1 MALKGQE
8 MDSLKKILDL
18 DKCSAVV
25 QQVEC
30 VTVGCGHLFLLLG
43 CICFLTDCLE
53 SGSMSL
59 SSVLGVAFIDH
70 SLKIRGFK

>member
-18 DKCSAVV
+18 NECSVVV

-30 VTVGCGHLFLLLG
+30 VTMGCGHPFLLLG
-43 CICFLTDCLE
+43 CTCSPTDHLE
-53 SGSMSL
+53 SGSMGL
-59 SSVLGVAFIDH
+59 SSVLGVAFIDD
-70 SLKIRGFK
+70 SLKIRAFK